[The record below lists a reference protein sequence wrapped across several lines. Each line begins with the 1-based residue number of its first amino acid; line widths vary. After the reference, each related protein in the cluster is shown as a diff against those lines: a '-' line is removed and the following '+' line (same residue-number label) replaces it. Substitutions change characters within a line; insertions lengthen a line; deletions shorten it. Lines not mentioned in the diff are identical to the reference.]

1 MKCKPCQQ
9 LSCEYTYYAQTHSP
23 VKSEEIL
30 VKSRQHIFS
39 GKKKSKQQHKKSFK
53 DNCSLEIH
61 HCLKCCVLIGLV
73 PVVLQSLHLK
83 NVSHNLKSYTNSGNA
98 SGQS

>member
-9 LSCEYTYYAQTHSP
+9 LLCEYTYYAQTHSP

-30 VKSRQHIFS
+30 VKSRQHIS
-39 GKKKSKQQHKKSFK
+39 SENKKSKQQQKKSFK
-53 DNCSLEIH
+53 DNYSLETH
-61 HCLKCCVLIGLV
+61 HFLKYFVVIGLV
-73 PVVLQSLHLK
+73 SVMLQSLHLK

-98 SGQS
+98 YGQS